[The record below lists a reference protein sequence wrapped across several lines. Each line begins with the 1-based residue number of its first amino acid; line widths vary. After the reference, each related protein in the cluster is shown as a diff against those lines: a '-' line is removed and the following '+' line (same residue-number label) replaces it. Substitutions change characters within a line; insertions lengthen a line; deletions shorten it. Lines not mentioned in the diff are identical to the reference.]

1 MKCHQWSLYQYL
13 PSMELQDTQ
22 ENLIPQKGMG
32 NRRSLF
38 YQMKSIHLY
47 QPIKAVKLK
56 LITQV
61 HFTVIREGKK
71 LGPTINR
78 HLPPLCWA
86 AVNYKC
92 HSHVYI
98 ASHCSITEINLI
110 EDPLPVTTRL
120 SMQELI
126 VTGSDPF
133 QGSIDWGGSP
143 SSCIV
148 CKTLSEGT
156 KSPKS

>member
-1 MKCHQWSLYQYL
+1 MKYHQWSLYQYL

-47 QPIKAVKLK
+47 QPVKTVKLK
-56 LITQV
+56 PITQV
-61 HFTVIREGKK
+61 HFTVTIEGKT

-78 HLPPLCWA
+78 PLPLLCWE

-92 HSHVYI
+92 HSHVHGTYI
-98 ASHCSITEINLI
+98 ASHCSITEIKTSSGDHTTQHAGVNRNWFRSFPGFYRLGGG
-110 EDPLPVTTRL
+110 EDSPQILQLP
-120 SMQELI
+120 
-126 VTGSDPF
+126 P
-133 QGSIDWGGSP
+133 
-143 SSCIV
+143 
-148 CKTLSEGT
+148 
-156 KSPKS
+156 

>member
-1 MKCHQWSLYQYL
+1 MKYHQWSLYQYL

-47 QPIKAVKLK
+47 QPIKTVKLK
-56 LITQV
+56 SITQV
-61 HFTVIREGKK
+61 HFTVTIEGKK

-92 HSHVYI
+92 HSHVHGTYI
-98 ASHCSITEINLI
+98 ASHCSITEIKLI
-110 EDPLPVTTRL
+110 EDPLLVTIWL

-126 VTGSDPF
+126 NWFRSFPGF
-133 QGSIDWGGSP
+133 YRLGGEGGEGEDSP
-143 SSCIV
+143 QI
-148 CKTLSEGT
+148 LQL
-156 KSPKS
+156 PP